1 MNNSDNH
8 SSVTPNNFES
18 LESAI
23 ASQINTTWQQVE
35 WQLDAII
42 EQSSDVYSLS
52 LIAAFKQ
59 RFILNLL
66 RSVEEKVNIEAQRFL
81 LGVREGVGT
90 LTQNFVEGLVDKHLE
105 LEEST
110 AQPVAKLPENKT
122 PLSNAKFREYVAT
135 KKGATIISNFSKT
148 SRSPN

>member
-23 ASQINTTWQQVE
+23 ASQIGATWQQVE

-42 EQSSDVYSLS
+42 DQTSDVYSLS
-52 LIAAFKQ
+52 LIAALKQ

-66 RSVEEKVNIEAQRFL
+66 RSIEEKVNIEAQRFL
-81 LGVREGVGT
+81 LGVRNGKYY
-90 LTQNFVEGLVDKHLE
+90 F
-105 LEEST
+105 
-110 AQPVAKLPENKT
+110 
-122 PLSNAKFREYVAT
+122 
-135 KKGATIISNFSKT
+135 
-148 SRSPN
+148 

>member
-1 MNNSDNH
+1 MNTSD
-8 SSVTPNNFES
+8 NNFEN

-23 ASQINTTWQQVE
+23 ASQIGKTWQQVE

-42 EQSSDVYSLS
+42 DQTSDVYSLS
-52 LIAAFKQ
+52 LIAALKQ

-66 RSVEEKVNIEAQRFL
+66 RSIEEKVNIEAQRLL

-90 LTQNFVEGLVDKHLE
+90 LTQKFVEGLVDKHLE

-110 AQPVAKLPENKT
+110 AQPVAKFPENKT
-122 PLSNAKFREYVAT
+122 PLSNA
-135 KKGATIISNFSKT
+135 
-148 SRSPN
+148 